1 MKKISESEQEIML
14 AIWNMEEEQPIT
26 ASRLEAIF
34 GEEKGWKKTSI
45 LTFLSRLVEKGY
57 LSCERRGKTNFYT
70 PLISYEQFS
79 RRESRN
85 ILHKLYRNSL
95 KNFVSALYDGEEM
108 SKQDVQE
115 LRQFL
120 DEISAEGKSQN
131 E

>member
-14 AIWNMEEEQPIT
+14 AIWNAESENFIT
-26 ASRLEAIF
+26 ASYLEKIF

-57 LSCERRGKTNFYT
+57 LSCEKKGKTNFYT

-79 RRESRN
+79 RKESKY

-95 KNFVSALYDGEEM
+95 KNFVSALYDGEEL
-108 SKQDVQE
+108 SKQDVRE
-115 LRQFL
+115 LREFL
-120 DEISAEGKSQN
+120 DEISAEGKNQD